1 MFLMKQLTIPAFFSI
16 LDSSIECG
24 ELMYAIISLAL
35 NTIAVFVTA
44 NILPGV
50 SIANIW
56 VALVVAIVLGIV
68 NTFIRPVLLVLTL
81 PINII
86 TLGLFTLVIMG
97 GIVML
102 VSAIVPGFHVSGF
115 FWAIAFSVVLA
126 LINSFLQTY

>member
-1 MFLMKQLTIPAFFSI
+1 MKQLTIPAFFSI